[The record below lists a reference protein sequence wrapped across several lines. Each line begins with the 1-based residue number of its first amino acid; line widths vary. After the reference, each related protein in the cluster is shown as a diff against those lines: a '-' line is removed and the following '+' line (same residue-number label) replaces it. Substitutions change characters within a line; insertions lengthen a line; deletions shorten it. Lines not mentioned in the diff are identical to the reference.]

1 MIATPGLTIKVLE
14 KEPYAGSYQGL
25 RFTYRKAGDALE
37 AILYPEP
44 WCLEKTP
51 EENRHTKEF
60 PFTGEG
66 LKEAV
71 VWTEEMYQTS
81 IGDTSN

>member
-1 MIATPGLTIKVLE
+1 MINTPGLSIKVLE

-25 RFTYRKAGDALE
+25 RFTYQKSGDSLQ

-51 EENRHTKEF
+51 EDMRHTKEF
-60 PFTGEG
+60 SFSEEG
-66 LKEAV
+66 LQEAL
-71 VWTEEMYQTS
+71 TCPLFT
-81 IGDTSN
+81 

>member
-1 MIATPGLTIKVLE
+1 MISTPGLSIKVIE

-25 RFTYRKAGDALE
+25 RFTYRKNGDSLQ

-51 EENRHTKEF
+51 EENRRTKEF
-60 PFTGEG
+60 SFTEEG
-66 LKEAV
+66 LNEAV
-71 VWTEEMYQTS
+71 HWTEEMYRS
-81 IGDTSN
+81 KDN